1 MIDTQYG
8 ITIMGGRE
16 VSRPYRFFSPK
27 ARGFLCFLFRCPPVF
42 IHRTNKRGT
51 LLITPKHAEGMSLR
65 YGVVFLV
72 GGVEEFGAEGV
83 VVAEG
88 FEVGGGW
95 VGFEGGSVGGEG
107 IVAAHHTL

>member
-27 ARGFLCFLFRCPPVF
+27 ASCFLCFCFSPPVF

-51 LLITPKHAEGMSLR
+51 LLIAPKHAEGMSLR
-65 YGVVFLV
+65 YGEIVNFDTLSQKKPRN
-72 GGVEEFGAEGV
+72 GGFFCGY
-83 VVAEG
+83 
-88 FEVGGGW
+88 F
-95 VGFEGGSVGGEG
+95 SM
-107 IVAAHHTL
+107 L